1 MSVLEQIIEL
11 LSQTPGNL
19 VYHLVVLLAMQATLG
34 IAAWQW
40 RRDLRRRRDSRRD
53 WRHTPADSFA
63 QRLTLAAAGMILG
76 RIAVMVAALYTS
88 GSQVMVTA
96 ILPPLEHFADALIVI
111 LLIWALG
118 PQLPRLPRL
127 NQVILVIVLLFS
139 GIMYLFLAQNWY
151 GAVLNNA
158 AVASYNLSSQAII
171 WSAFQ
176 LALLT
181 PGLLLL
187 LVVRRRDWLL
197 RATILLIMAAAHG
210 LRLINF
216 PETAAV
222 STDIAYWTRLGNL
235 LALPLVAALAYRHS
249 LAELLQTQHYLRPS
263 SEQLAHFLQLS
274 RQVIKSLDLNHVL
287 QDAVTMATE
296 MTPANY
302 AALAIINQD
311 DNDRLRLVTS
321 QPQADEQAQWGLSL
335 SDWPALRL
343 ALQQKHHIQLTP
355 IGLGARQLHELS
367 RELSIPETSS
377 LLIEP
382 LHHQEQELGVL
393 ILADLSQTNG
403 WQATDKA
410 LVPFIAGYIAQ
421 AIANSQQYEQARRAE
436 APFSAT
442 ETAAD
447 EPVSGRLLAL
457 EKKNEAAQARI
468 ETLLARLSQTEAQL
482 LTAQEKLNQ
491 RLGSDDESFEL
502 PYTAEQLGLLENEN
516 AALRESLREAEEAM
530 AMVSAS
536 EGGLSTEWVMLALTR
551 YSGEL
556 EEAQTRIQELE
567 QRLADWE
574 QVEAEKQLSHLV
586 EELRTPLTSIAGYT
600 DLLLS
605 QTLGTLVPK
614 QSNVL
619 RRIEVNVEQ
628 TETLLSQMMHLLSA
642 QAEPL
647 RANSE
652 PVNLQEMVETAVTTL
667 VPSLRSKGVRL
678 CLETGVSLA
687 VVRANRNALHQITLH
702 LLRFACHSS
711 PNNGRITIQTRTS
724 QLPADEVGE
733 NGPTDFLQLT
743 VSETG
748 EPLPFEE
755 RLRLFQTPQSKN
767 GRHPDQLADLYQ
779 ARSLIAAH
787 GGRIWVESL
796 PGAGNVLSAL
806 LPIGV
811 EPPATE

>member
-1 MSVLEQIIEL
+1 
-11 LSQTPGNL
+11 
-19 VYHLVVLLAMQATLG
+19 MQATLG

-40 RRDLRRRRDSRRD
+40 RR
-53 WRHTPADSFA
+53 TPADKFA

-76 RIAVMVAALYTS
+76 RISMMVAALFTS
-88 GSQVMVTA
+88 GSQTMVTA
-96 ILPPLEHFADALIVI
+96 ALPPLEHFVDALTVI
-111 LLIWALG
+111 LLIWALA
-118 PQLPRLPRL
+118 PQLARLPRL
-127 NQVILVIVLLFS
+127 NHVLLVIVLLFGS
-139 GIMYLFLAQNWY
+139 VMYLFLAQNWY
-151 GAVLNNA
+151 SAVLNDA

-171 WSAFQ
+171 WSVFQ
-176 LALLT
+176 LALLV
-181 PGLLLL
+181 PGLLIVLA
-187 LVVRRRDWLL
+187 VRRRDWLL
-197 RATILLIMAAAHG
+197 RAIILFILAAAHG
-210 LRLINF
+210 LRLINY
-216 PETAAV
+216 PETAAI

-235 LALPLVAALAYRHS
+235 LALPLLAALAYRHN
-249 LAELLQTQHYLRPS
+249 LAELLQTQRYQRSP

-274 RQVIKSLDLNHVL
+274 RRVINSLDLNRTL
-287 QDAVTMATE
+287 NEAVSLATE
-296 MTPANY
+296 MTPANF

-311 DNDRLRLVTS
+311 DKDRLRLVTS

-343 ALQQKHHIQLTP
+343 ALQQKHHIHLTP
-355 IGLGARQLHELS
+355 VGIGARQLHELS
-367 RELSIPETSS
+367 RELSIPEASS

-382 LHHQEQELGVL
+382 LHYQEQELGVL
-393 ILADLSQTNG
+393 ILANLDETGG
-403 WQATDKA
+403 WSSSDKA

-421 AIANSQQYEQARRAE
+421 AIANSRQYEQAGQAVPPLDMVE
-436 APFSAT
+436 T
-442 ETAAD
+442 ED
-447 EPVSGRLLAL
+447 GQPVSGRLLDL
-457 EKKNEAAQARI
+457 EKKDEAAQARI

-491 RLGSDDESFEL
+491 LSGSDDKSFEP
-502 PYTAEQLGLLENEN
+502 PYTAEQIALLENEN

-574 QVEAEKQLSHLV
+574 QVETEKQLSHLV
-586 EELRTPLTSIAGYT
+586 EDLRTPLTSVAGYT

-614 QSNVL
+614 QTNVL
-619 RRIEVNVEQ
+619 RRIEANVEQ

-647 RANSE
+647 RINSE

-667 VPSLRSKGVRL
+667 VPSLRSKGIRL
-678 CLETGVSLA
+678 YMETGISPA
-687 VVRANRNALHQITLH
+687 TVRANRNALHQITLH
-702 LLRFACHSS
+702 LLRYACHSS
-711 PNNGRITIQTRTS
+711 PSNGRITVQTRTS
-724 QLPADEVGE
+724 QLPADDAGE

-755 RLRLFQTPQSKN
+755 RLRLFRTPQSKN
-767 GRHPDQLADLYQ
+767 GRNPDQLTDLYQ

-796 PGAGNVLSAL
+796 PDAGNILSAL
-806 LPIGV
+806 LPV
-811 EPPATE
+811 TMEPPATE

>member
-40 RRDLRRRRDSRRD
+40 RRQRGLK
-53 WRHTPADSFA
+53 WQAKPADHFA
-63 QRLTLAAAGMILG
+63 PRLTLAAAGMILG
-76 RIAVMVAALYTS
+76 RISIIVAALFTS
-88 GSQVMVTA
+88 GNQTMATA
-96 ILPPLEHFADALIVI
+96 VLPPLEHFVDALTVI
-111 LLIWALG
+111 LLIWALA
-118 PQLPRLPRL
+118 PQLSRLPRL
-127 NQVILVIVLLFS
+127 NHVILVIVLLF
-139 GIMYLFLAQNWY
+139 GGVMYLFLAQNWY
-151 GAVLNNA
+151 NAVLNDA

-171 WSAFQ
+171 WSVFQ
-176 LALLT
+176 LALLV
-181 PGLLLL
+181 PGLLIVLT
-187 LVVRRRDWLL
+187 VRRRDWLL
-197 RATILLIMAAAHG
+197 RAIILFILAAAHG
-210 LRLINF
+210 LRLINY
-216 PETAAV
+216 PETAAI
-222 STDIAYWTRLGNL
+222 STDIAYWARLGNL
-235 LALPLVAALAYRHS
+235 LALPLLAALAYRHN
-249 LAELLQTQHYLRPS
+249 LAELLQTHRYQRPP

-274 RQVIKSLDLNHVL
+274 RQVINSLDLNRTL
-287 QDAVTMATE
+287 NDAISLATE
-296 MTPANY
+296 LTPANF
-302 AALAIINQD
+302 AALALINQD
-311 DNDRLRLVTS
+311 DPDRLRLVTS
-321 QPQADEQAQWGLSL
+321 QPQADEQALWGLSL

-355 IGLGARQLHELS
+355 VGIGARQLHELS
-367 RELSIPETSS
+367 RELSIPEASS

-382 LHHQEQELGVL
+382 LHYQEQELGVL
-393 ILADLSQTNG
+393 ILANLDETDG
-403 WQATDKA
+403 WQASDKA
-410 LVPFIAGYIAQ
+410 LVPFIASYIAQ
-421 AIANSQQYEQARRAE
+421 AITNSRQYEQAAQAA
-436 APFSAT
+436 APLHTVET
-442 ETAAD
+442 ED
-447 EPVSGRLLAL
+447 GQPISGRLLDL
-457 EKKNEAAQARI
+457 EKKDEAAQARI

-482 LTAQEKLNQ
+482 LAAQEKLNQ
-491 RLGSDDESFEL
+491 LSAGDAESFEP
-502 PYTAEQLGLLENEN
+502 PYTVEQIALLENEN

-530 AMVSAS
+530 AMVSAG

-574 QVEAEKQLSHLV
+574 QVETEKELSHLV
-586 EELRTPLTSIAGYT
+586 EDLRTPLTSVAGYT

-614 QSNVL
+614 QTNVL
-619 RRIEVNVEQ
+619 RRIEANVEQ

-647 RANSE
+647 RINSE
-652 PVNLQEMVETAVTTL
+652 PVDLQEMVETAVTTL
-667 VPSLRSKGVRL
+667 VPSLRSKGIRL
-678 CLETGVSLA
+678 YMETGISPA
-687 VVRANRNALHQITLH
+687 TVRANRNALHQITLH

-711 PNNGRITIQTRTS
+711 PNNGRIIIQTRTN
-724 QLPADEVGE
+724 QLPPDDASE

-743 VSETG
+743 ISENG

-796 PGAGNVLSAL
+796 ADAGNVLSAL
-806 LPIGV
+806 LPVAI